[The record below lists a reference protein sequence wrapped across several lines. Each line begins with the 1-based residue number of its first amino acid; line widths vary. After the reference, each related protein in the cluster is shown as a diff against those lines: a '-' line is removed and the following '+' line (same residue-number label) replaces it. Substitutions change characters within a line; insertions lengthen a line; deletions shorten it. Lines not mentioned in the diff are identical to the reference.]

1 MTINGIFV
9 VDTSLYML
17 LYTVYRFNHV
27 LINSKKGCRKYYN
40 ELSMASSSYSKRR
53 DNNKLEKKQ
62 QIPTEYNEEQ
72 TLRAIRKQNRIKGE
86 ARNKTINDFPYVAEI
101 AQVLKGLEFPTD
113 KKKIIEFLQQ
123 QQSKNAQSR
132 EVLSVLQQI
141 EGEKQYNN
149 VADITKA
156 AGLVEES

>member
-1 MTINGIFV
+1 VTINGIFV

-53 DNNKLEKKQ
+53 DSNKLEKKQ

-113 KKKIIEFLQQ
+113 KKKIIEFLEQR
-123 QQSKNAQSR
+123 KYYNR